1 VSVVSMS
8 VCVSVSVCSVCGLC
22 VHACVF
28 VSVCVC
34 VCMYL
39 CVCLCVCLCG
49 LCACVYVC
57 LCVCMCVSLWY
68 VYLCV
73 SVACVCVCV
82 SMACVCVC
90 VCVCFCVC
98 ACVSVCVC
106 VCVCVCV
113 KGLPRAHVTLGC
125 HVQTGADGERPSE
138 SPGRGPA
145 CPWWP
150 WAGRTGLLSLLFCL
164 VAGMWPRPRP
174 GGSCVPEPRASR
186 ADLGGNPIHG
196 HTRNKL

>member
-1 VSVVSMS
+1 MSSVSMWFVCLCVCVSVCLHVCVSVVCVPVCVYGMC
-8 VCVSVSVCSVCGLC
+8 VCVSVSLC
-22 VHACVF
+22 VR
-28 VSVCVC
+28 VS
-34 VCMYL
+34 
-39 CVCLCVCLCG
+39 
-49 LCACVYVC
+49 
-57 LCVCMCVSLWY
+57 
-68 VYLCV
+68 
-73 SVACVCVCV
+73 
-82 SMACVCVC
+82 
-90 VCVCFCVC
+90 
-98 ACVSVCVC
+98 
-106 VCVCVCV
+106 VCVCV
-113 KGLPRAHVTLGC
+113 KGLPRAHVTLEC

-174 GGSCVPEPRASR
+174 GGSCVPEPSASR